1 MTVDQQAILKRIRRK
16 AEIMMLDLRAT
27 NNMKHHDAKEILL
40 LIDLMEQ
47 S

>member
-1 MTVDQQAILKRIRRK
+1 MTADQQTILKRIRRK

-27 NNMKHHDAKEILL
+27 NNTKQHDAKEILS
-40 LIDLMEQ
+40 LIDLMER